1 MQITCPHVIYLHGF
15 SSAAASYKANALQK
29 ALVPVPFTIIDYP
42 SHQPD
47 TAIAVI
53 ERVLESTHE
62 RDPKEDI
69 VLMGSSLGGYYA
81 QYLAAK
87 RDDIDKA
94 VLINPALDPQPPLKP
109 WIGANI
115 NMVSG
120 KRFIFCREDWEQLA
134 HYDVP
139 ETELHTRTLLL
150 LDAGDTVIPPQYA
163 IDEYRHCPGKTVI
176 YPDGSHSFDHLAQAL
191 PEIRHFLGI

>member
-1 MQITCPHVIYLHGF
+1 MQITYPHVIYLHGF
-15 SSAAASYKANALQK
+15 SSAAASHKANALQK
-29 ALVPVPFTIIDYP
+29 ALAPVPFTIIDYP

-53 ERVLESTHE
+53 ERVLDSTRE
-62 RDPKEDI
+62 QDPEENI

-81 QYLAAK
+81 QYLAAE
-87 RDDIDKA
+87 RDDIDKV

-109 WIGANI
+109 WIGANT

-120 KRFIFCREDWEQLA
+120 ERFIFCREDWEQLA

-139 ETELHTRTLLL
+139 ETELRTQTLLL
-150 LDAGDTVIPPQYA
+150 LDAGDTVIPPQPA
-163 IDEYRHCPGKTVI
+163 IDKYRHCPGKTVI